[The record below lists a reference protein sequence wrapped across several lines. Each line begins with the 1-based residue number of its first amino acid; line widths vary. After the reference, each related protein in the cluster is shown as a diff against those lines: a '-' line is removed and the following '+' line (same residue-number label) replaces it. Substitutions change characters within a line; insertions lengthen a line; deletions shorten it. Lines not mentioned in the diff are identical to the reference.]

1 MRFISLSKCYVI
13 GLIMQ
18 KVKIFFASIGG
29 GDGGDGGGW
38 SGGGDGEEREWVIG
52 DWIWEAGGI
61 ILNKSVDLQPGTI
74 ITTVDYQLH

>member
-1 MRFISLSKCYVI
+1 MRFIFLSKCYVI

-18 KVKIFFASIGG
+18 KVKIVFASIGG

-38 SGGGDGEEREWVIG
+38 SRGGDGEEREWVIG

-61 ILNKSVDLQPGTI
+61 ISNKSVELQSGI
-74 ITTVDYQLH
+74 IIITVDY